1 MTNYN
6 IKNQLLKRKNSSKTQ
21 TMSTVFERWQNIE
34 NEYQLNSRLSQKSN
48 IIIVDDVVTTGS
60 TLYHYIQSLEGQYGN
75 LYVAAVAAV

>member
-1 MTNYN
+1 
-6 IKNQLLKRKNSSKTQ
+6 
-21 TMSTVFERWQNIE
+21 MSTVFERWQNIE

-60 TLYHYIQSLEGQYGN
+60 TLYHCIQSLEGQYEN